1 MKKLNKYIGVCL
13 LAIALSSC
21 HKDLDLKPT
30 NDVTA
35 DVAYSDFK
43 GYTSS
48 FARLYGSLTLTST
61 SGPNNS
67 DLGGLDPVHRIFT
80 PLLERTG
87 TYNR

>member
-1 MKKLNKYIGVCL
+1 MKKLNKYIGACL

-35 DVAYSDFK
+35 DIAYKDFK

-48 FARLYGSLTLTST
+48 FARLYGSLTRQTNHHSAHRLRSLI
-61 SGPNNS
+61 SFVLLMMW
-67 DLGGLDPVHRIFT
+67 LGR
-80 PLLERTG
+80 
-87 TYNR
+87 